1 MDEDTLNKGTS
12 TLRSECSEALQESLI
27 SNALRDLGI
36 SKDEIPLL
44 NEAFDLY
51 EKKLR
56 GPAMLLL
63 CEDPYVITDRNGGE
77 YKVACE
83 TCRTCIKMND
93 FLGMAEP

>member
-51 EKKLR
+51 EKNYAAR
-56 GPAMLLL
+56 PCFSCARIHMS
-63 CEDPYVITDRNGGE
+63 
-77 YKVACE
+77 
-83 TCRTCIKMND
+83 
-93 FLGMAEP
+93 